1 MTSYA
6 HDVFYQKW
14 FLIYSVKNYFQNIK
28 AELCVYRPTGIH
40 IYFRTGFILI
50 LDPENT
56 GLDNFKSKLS

>member
-6 HDVFYQKW
+6 HDVFLSKV
-14 FLIYSVKNYFQNIK
+14 IINIQ
-28 AELCVYRPTGIH
+28 CVYRPTGMH
-40 IYFRTGFILI
+40 IYKTQHHFRTGFILI